1 MDRRYASLVLVAS
14 LSAVSQ
20 AQEFHANDLL
30 VSCGGSAQIV
40 TLTLGAPPMPLT
52 LGASSIAAQEPGPL
66 TFGPEGWLYTVVH
79 GSVQAFDRAGA
90 TMLQIDVA
98 AAPLTGLAFGRGGDL
113 YVLSGADGSISRIRT
128 AAGQSTVDVT
138 FAVPGYECRGLA
150 MSAEGTLYVGA
161 RGKLIEVDTVGRV
174 LREIPLPNVDDLP
187 GALAFG
193 RGGHLYVAMMRA
205 ISWDGGVLENLVY
218 EFANATHV
226 GTLGDNSLLQRA
238 SAIAIGPDGA
248 IYVASWLTNR
258 IHVFDPSS
266 SSEVWSASI
275 PGGQFPAGLAF
286 APHRIEGKL
295 SGSFTSA
302 TVPMGKLA
310 ERVVVSVTPGSN
322 TVMIDFPDAHKSTLG
337 FDDRFAQEALVF
349 HGYEAST
356 VLPKAK
362 KRAFVGVEL
371 GDVVSGSATLS
382 ALASGKFD
390 ATGAFRMKSIVGTVG
405 RGGTGGGWHATLK
418 AAKRLN

>member
-20 AQEFHANDLL
+20 AQEFHANDLF

-66 TFGPEGWLYTVVH
+66 AFGPEGWLYTVVH

-161 RGKLIEVDTVGRV
+161 RGKLIEVDTVRPSCFA
-174 LREIPLPNVDDLP
+174 RSRCPTSTTFP

-205 ISWDGGVLENLVY
+205 IYVGRRRTREPRIY
-218 EFANATHV
+218 EYANAIARQHARRQ
-226 GTLGDNSLLQRA
+226 LA
-238 SAIAIGPDGA
+238 ACSA
-248 IYVASWLTNR
+248 R
-258 IHVFDPSS
+258 RPSRS
-266 SSEVWSASI
+266 DRTARS
-275 PGGQFPAGLAF
+275 
-286 APHRIEGKL
+286 
-295 SGSFTSA
+295 TS
-302 TVPMGKLA
+302 
-310 ERVVVSVTPGSN
+310 R
-322 TVMIDFPDAHKSTLG
+322 
-337 FDDRFAQEALVF
+337 
-349 HGYEAST
+349 HG
-356 VLPKAK
+356 
-362 KRAFVGVEL
+362 
-371 GDVVSGSATLS
+371 
-382 ALASGKFD
+382 
-390 ATGAFRMKSIVGTVG
+390 
-405 RGGTGGGWHATLK
+405 
-418 AAKRLN
+418 

>member
-1 MDRRYASLVLVAS
+1 MDRMYASLVLVAS

-66 TFGPEGWLYTVVH
+66 AFGPEGWLYTVVH

-150 MSAEGTLYVGA
+150 MSAGGTLYVGA
-161 RGKLIEVDTVGRV
+161 RGKLIEMDTSGVV
-174 LREIPLPNVDDLP
+174 LREIPFPDPDDLP
-187 GALAFG
+187 GGLAFG
-193 RGGHLYVAMMRA
+193 PAGHLYVAMLRVTT
-205 ISWDGGVLENLVY
+205 WDGGVFENRIY
-218 EFANATHV
+218 EYADAIHIN
-226 GTLGDNSLLQRA
+226 TLGDNSGVERA

-362 KRAFVGVEL
+362 KRAVVGVEL